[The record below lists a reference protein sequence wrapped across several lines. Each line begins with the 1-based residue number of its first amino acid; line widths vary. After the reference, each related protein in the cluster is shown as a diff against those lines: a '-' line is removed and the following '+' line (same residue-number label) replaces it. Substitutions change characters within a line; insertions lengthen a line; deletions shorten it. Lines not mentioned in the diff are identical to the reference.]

1 MGFTVPRYNNTG
13 VKGYGQSGYIEYL
26 FFESTI
32 YVSHRTTNGHL
43 LPAYDDIWYLI
54 FCDSSRNFS
63 CFCGGRSILLH
74 TYNASFF
81 LYNES
86 HNEEVLVV
94 ITNHQFNRNMMVE
107 LVIRDYFYVFFG
119 RNYNLSVTG
128 TVCFFD
134 YIN

>member
-1 MGFTVPRYNNTG
+1 M
-13 VKGYGQSGYIEYL
+13 
-26 FFESTI
+26 
-32 YVSHRTTNGHL
+32 
-43 LPAYDDIWYLI
+43 
-54 FCDSSRNFS
+54 
-63 CFCGGRSILLH
+63 
-74 TYNASFF
+74 
-81 LYNES
+81 
-86 HNEEVLVV
+86 V